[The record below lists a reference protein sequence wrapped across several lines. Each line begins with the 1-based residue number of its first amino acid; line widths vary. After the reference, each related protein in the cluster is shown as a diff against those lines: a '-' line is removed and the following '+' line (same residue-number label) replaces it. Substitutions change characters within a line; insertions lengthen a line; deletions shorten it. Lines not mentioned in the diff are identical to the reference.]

1 MFLKV
6 VDISFKSQFPSNV
19 QLNHCDVQTLE
30 VGATLLCW
38 GDNAG
43 GGQCGPNL
51 EQKLFSKIGTRVGVE
66 ELNINNSISSI
77 GLTILNVAV
86 HPEDPAEKVG
96 EMISQES
103 GSGSGSGH
111 MIFITSLA
119 TIIGISIGLGLVG
132 LTVLNTRAGQHPFY
146 LGTSGSGSG
155 DLQHITSSE
164 DITIIQGNHDN
175 SNKVEDALTLEI
187 QLLWAGLR
195 MVLNSKANIVL
206 YSW

>member
-38 GDNAG
+38 RDNADG
-43 GGQCGPNL
+43 GDCRPKL

-66 ELNINNSISSI
+66 ELHINNSISSI
-77 GLTILNVAV
+77 VLTILNVAV
-86 HPEDPAEKVG
+86 HPEDPSEKVG
-96 EMISQES
+96 EMISLQES

-111 MIFITSLA
+111 MKFITSLA

-132 LTVLNTRAGQHPFY
+132 LAVLKTRAGHHPFH
-146 LGTSGSGSG
+146 LGNTE

-164 DITIIQGNHDN
+164 DITIGNQ
-175 SNKVEDALTLEI
+175 K
-187 QLLWAGLR
+187 G
-195 MVLNSKANIVL
+195 K
-206 YSW
+206 YK